1 MIMLLNILIII
12 FMIFDIRLNRKL
24 TTPLVVLIGPQL
36 VLLSIAK
43 LLENRLNIERYLIIY
58 FFIACMFFIFSLIF
72 KLLFSNLK
80 TKNQIIKKV
89 NIKRMSYLISIISIV
104 SFIIL
109 LLTYGV
115 AHLKGKSVI
124 ILGHLE
130 NILLV
135 FIPLFSE
142 IYKDRKIKIIAYFI
156 FFYLLII
163 GGKYQV
169 FMYILPLI
177 LYRIDSSKIKL
188 RKIIILLI
196 GIGISIYV
204 IFYSVYYVKFLSS
217 NIHISFLQMNN
228 FIFNHIRHY
237 VLSPFYIGEYFL
249 KNPNSTNNNIALT
262 PFFNIFNFITGKKSY
277 INPILK
283 FQTYFGITS
292 NVGGLI
298 PELVYTLGYVGMYS
312 YMIVLGI
319 ISYFLDNLTNKNKLW
334 MYSNLILKSSL
345 VLCFFNNVFSVFGYI
360 ERIVGSILFIIFLKI
375 MRGVEN
381 EGNNISRRKWNKT
394 LSNNKSNIKTDKSNL

>member
-1 MIMLLNILIII
+1 MLL
-12 FMIFDIRLNRKL
+12 
-24 TTPLVVLIGPQL
+24 
-36 VLLSIAK
+36 S
-43 LLENRLNIERYLIIY
+43 
-58 FFIACMFFIFSLIF
+58 
-72 KLLFSNLK
+72 
-80 TKNQIIKKV
+80 
-89 NIKRMSYLISIISIV
+89 
-104 SFIIL
+104 
-109 LLTYGV
+109 
-115 AHLKGKSVI
+115 
-124 ILGHLE
+124 
-130 NILLV
+130 
-135 FIPLFSE
+135 
-142 IYKDRKIKIIAYFI
+142 

-394 LSNNKSNIKTDKSNL
+394 LSNNKSNIKTDKSNI